1 MPNKDG
7 TGPEGKGSQ
16 TGRKKGNCQDSVKRG
31 QGRGNGNGQGRGA
44 GRCCSR
50 LLDE

>member
-7 TGPEGKGSQ
+7 TGPEGKGAQ

-31 QGRGNGNGQGRGA
+31 QGRENGRGCGA
-44 GRCCSR
+44 GRGCSR
-50 LLDE
+50 LLEE